1 MGCYSRDV
9 AIRMNSLDN
18 NMEHVVA
25 EFSISIEKAI
35 AKSDW
40 DTLNDVLRERQN
52 ALERFFSNLKKGE
65 KSLEIKK
72 MIYKIQQEDAVFLRL
87 VQAQK
92 KEMKKQY
99 TSLKQGRKSVKAYQ
113 QL

>member
-1 MGCYSRDV
+1 
-9 AIRMNSLDN
+9 MNSLDD
-18 NMEHVVA
+18 NMEQVVA
-25 EFSISIEKAI
+25 EFSISIEQTI

-52 ALERFFSNLKKGE
+52 TLERFFSNLKKGE
-65 KSLEIKK
+65 RTLETKK
-72 MIYKIQQEDAVFLRL
+72 MIHKIQQEDAVFLHL
-87 VQAQK
+87 VQAKK